1 MKQRTCHRHR
11 SPVACALLVAIL
23 SLSTLPP
30 AGAAPPL
37 PRDAIMQTESSIPH
51 FRTPRA
57 DLMTAGQPAGED
69 WTTIATLGARTVVN
83 LRTPEE
89 MAGRDEAAETAAAGL
104 TYVALPVDGAA
115 GVTRDKAALLWS
127 LVEGAPGTLL
137 VHCASGNRVGA
148 LLAVGA
154 ATRGGMDVEE
164 AIALG
169 RSAGLDSL
177 EPRVRELLAVPSP

>member
-1 MKQRTCHRHR
+1 MH
-11 SPVACALLVAIL
+11 
-23 SLSTLPP
+23 
-30 AGAAPPL
+30 AA
-37 PRDAIMQTESSIPH
+37 TSIPNL
-51 FRTPRA
+51 RTPRPR
-57 DLMTAGQPAGED
+57 LVTAGQPADDD
-69 WTTIATLGARTVVN
+69 WAAVAAHGVRTVVN

-89 MAGRDEAAETAAAGL
+89 MAGRDEAAEAAAAGL

-154 ATRGGMDVEE
+154 ATQGGMDVEK
-164 AIALG
+164 AIAFG

-177 EPRVRELLAVPSP
+177 EPRVRELLALPSP